1 MDFGALMGF
10 GLLTLVLALIVCVA
24 TKVGK
29 FGLCLLAIALVAII
43 SLSEKISKLEKEI
56 TELRKGFPANQTEIK
71 Q

>member
-1 MDFGALMGF
+1 MGF
-10 GLLTLVLALIVCVA
+10 GLLTLVLALIVFVA
-24 TKVGK
+24 TKVGT

-56 TELRKGFPANQTEIK
+56 IELKKGFPANQTEIK